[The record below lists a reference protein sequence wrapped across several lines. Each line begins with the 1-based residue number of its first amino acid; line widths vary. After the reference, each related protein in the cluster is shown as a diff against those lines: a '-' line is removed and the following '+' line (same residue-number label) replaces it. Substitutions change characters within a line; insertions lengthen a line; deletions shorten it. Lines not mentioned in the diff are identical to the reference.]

1 MSLSRSDSA
10 LGAFYRRMRGRL
22 GGPKAITATAHKI
35 AKIVYNLLKHGKPYV
50 ASVQYACKKFHWF
63 YYTNVN
69 NSIE

>member
-1 MSLSRSDSA
+1 MLERLTDTLNFQAQALVLRDCIAPQADGSYIVSGDS
-10 LGAFYRRMRGRL
+10 GRD
-22 GGPKAITATAHKI
+22 
-35 AKIVYNLLKHGKPYV
+35 YE